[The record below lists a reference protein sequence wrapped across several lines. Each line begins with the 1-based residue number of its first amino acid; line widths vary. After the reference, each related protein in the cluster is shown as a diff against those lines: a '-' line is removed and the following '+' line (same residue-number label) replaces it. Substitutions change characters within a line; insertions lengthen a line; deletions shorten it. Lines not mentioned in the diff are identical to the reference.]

1 MPKLGSG
8 HQTHFGQ
15 LILDPIWAVDTRPNL
30 GTRFRNFTK
39 NNHATFLLQG
49 LDLPNERMPPRKD
62 APATPEAASEAA
74 DGGNDEASK
83 ANNSNG

>member
-1 MPKLGSG
+1 
-8 HQTHFGQ
+8 
-15 LILDPIWAVDTRPNL
+15 
-30 GTRFRNFTK
+30 
-39 NNHATFLLQG
+39 
-49 LDLPNERMPPRKD
+49 MPPRKD